1 MVDMDF
7 SENYEI
13 VHRLEIQSEHWAH
26 EQVTL
31 HICIAHFRADGT
43 WRSEAYVFVSGDRN
57 HDTYFVQGIMDG
69 LADHFAARGI
79 KPSSWYFH
87 RRSAQPLQEQI

>member
-1 MVDMDF
+1 MVDMNF

-13 VHRLEIQSEHWAH
+13 VHRVEIQSEHWAH

-31 HICIAHFRADGT
+31 HICIAHFRVDGS
-43 WRSEAYVFVSGDRN
+43 WRSEAHVFVSGDRS
-57 HDTYFVQGIMDG
+57 HDTYLVQRIMDG

-79 KPSSWYFH
+79 KPSSWYF
-87 RRSAQPLQEQI
+87 